1 MRTPAAL
8 LLAAALA
15 LAASADAQVT
25 ADNAWMR
32 PARAGQEQAAVYV
45 DLAST
50 EPLDLV
56 AASSAAAAR
65 AALVLVEPP
74 GADSSKH
81 RVVAKMPVVP
91 GAPTR
96 LAYLGSHVRLEDL
109 RRDLAPGERVPVEL
123 VFADAKGQRRT
134 VSIDVL
140 VRGLMPPREPDAAP
154 APRPP
159 G

>member
-1 MRTPAAL
+1 MRATTAL
-8 LLAAALA
+8 VLAAALG
-15 LAASADAQVT
+15 LAASVHAQVT

-45 DLAST
+45 DLKST

-74 GADSSKH
+74 GPDSSKH
-81 RVVAKMPVVP
+81 RVVARMPIVP
-91 GAPTR
+91 GSPTR
-96 LAYLGSHVRLEDL
+96 LAYLGSHVRLEDV

-134 VSIDVL
+134 LSIDVL
-140 VRGLMPPREPDAAP
+140 VRGLMPPREPDAPP
-154 APRPP
+154 APPPP